1 MAGWLGSP
9 SPILFLWADMAKKPV
24 WWGILC
30 IVPLIGFVF
39 TALIWVAI
47 AEARKK
53 PSWLGIL
60 FIVPIVN
67 LIVLG
72 YLAWSD

>member
-1 MAGWLGSP
+1 
-9 SPILFLWADMAKKPV
+9 
-24 WWGILC
+24 
-30 IVPLIGFVF
+30 VF
-39 TALIWVAI
+39 TALIWAAI

-60 FIVPIVN
+60 SIVPIVN